1 MARAKEG
8 SKKRQLEQARATD
21 ADADA
26 DCVVTGE
33 GFGTGGVLAGAED
46 GVVRPGGA
54 TKGAGKRQ
62 GEKAFA
68 QTQCRGTWG
77 DSEITCAFC
86 YDSGLEHVPYAQR
99 PAFTV
104 HPTLFVGPDYVRDE
118 AKDPKPVLEA
128 ARKNASRNK
137 SDNTNLVAGDVLTR
151 KVYSQACGARCTSR
165 CWSHA
170 WPQAAHSPSCL
181 AHVPRVAS
189 RRTPRPPPP
198 GARTTRGMHTAR
210 AATGRHMC
218 HTWQQRTGPCGA
230 CAMRGMHTARSAP
243 GRTTCH
249 AWHLAA
255 RPHPRPGAHATR
267 GMHTARPPLWR
278 IMCHAW
284 HLAARRSTHPA
295 RSAPCLAMVP
305 RVDSLRAPLEP
316 RACTFCPVPVDSA
329 TRGLFNQAED
339 DDLHNEVHTEVRANC
354 PHVAHPI
361 RPTGHAWLSGGPHV
375 LEPLSESEMQRVAQY
390 YQFINRPLDQ
400 FIDRPLG

>member
-1 MARAKEG
+1 MQHTQRRPRGASIKFMTRQTWVSDHAWHIILKFYVPHVASPFTFPRVADLLPTIRRRARQAPARQAPAQMARAKEG
-8 SKKRQLEQARATD
+8 SKKRQLDQARATDAD

-86 YDSGLEHVPYAQR
+86 YDEGLEHVPYAQR

-137 SDNTNLVAGDVLTR
+137 SDNTNLVAGDVLTK

-243 GRTTCH
+243 WADHVPRVASHRTPPPSARRTCH
-249 AWHLAA
+249 AWHAHRAPAPLAY
-255 RPHPRPGAHATR
+255 H
-267 GMHTARPPLWR
+267 
-278 IMCHAW
+278 
-284 HLAARRSTHPA
+284 
-295 RSAPCLAMVP
+295 VP
-305 RVDSLRAPLEP
+305 RMASRRAPLHP
-316 RACTFCPVPVDSA
+316 SCTFCPVPGDGA
-329 TRGLFNQAED
+329 TRGLTPRTPGATC
-339 DDLHNEVHTEVRANC
+339 L
-354 PHVAHPI
+354 
-361 RPTGHAWLSGGPHV
+361 HV
-375 LEPLSESEMQRVAQY
+375 LPRAC
-390 YQFINRPLDQ
+390 R
-400 FIDRPLG
+400 